1 MAQTRVELAELRS
14 DLVPDPVPYAVVL
27 PPGYEGSD
35 PLPLCLNLHGGGGS
49 RDMLAELSVVLD
61 TWFSDGSVEPMV
73 IASAS
78 TGELSF
84 YLDEPGGAQWET
96 FIARAFPAHLREK
109 YNVRTDAGSTLLTGV
124 SMGGHGCLKI
134 AFARPTEFAAVAA
147 LEPAIEP
154 GFRAGDSTAR
164 SRVYYLG
171 GGNTDRMLGPDRDD
185 ALFEA
190 NSPAA
195 RLRHN
200 VDAVRSSGLAI
211 YVECGDHD
219 ALNLHDGTEF
229 LHRVLWD
236 YDISHEYHLVRD
248 GDHVGPTLLPR
259 MHEAFRWLSEVL
271 RKNRSAADPELTDA
285 DRAFM
290 KWADSGFEG
299 EAPAFDLN
307 TESAVQMLRLQFSAT
322 REAAEKVDP
331 TAKRR
336 YAVMPPTE

>member
-1 MAQTRVELAELRS
+1 MSATRVELGELKS
-14 DLVPDPVPYAVVL
+14 DLVAHPVPYAVLL
-27 PPGYEGSD
+27 PPAYENAGR
-35 PLPLCLNLHGGGGS
+35 LPLCLSLHGGGGS
-49 RDMLAELSVVLD
+49 RDMLVDFRGPLD
-61 TWFSDGSVEPMV
+61 SWFADGSLEPMV

-96 FIARAFPAHLREK
+96 FIARDFLTHLREK
-109 YNVRTDAGSTLLTGV
+109 YRVRSDARSTVITGV
-124 SMGGHGCLKI
+124 SMGGHGSLKI
-134 AFARPTEFAAVAA
+134 AFARPDEFAAVAA

-154 GFRAGDSTAR
+154 GFRATDSTPR

-171 GGNTDRMLGPDRDD
+171 GGNTDRLFGPDLDA

-195 RLRHN
+195 RLRNN
-200 VDAVRSSGLAI
+200 VEAVSASGLAI
-211 YVECGDHD
+211 YIECGDND

-236 YDISHEYHLVRD
+236 HDISHEYHLVRN

-259 MHEAFRWLSEVL
+259 MQEAFRWLSEVL
-271 RKNRSAADPELTDA
+271 RKRTGAEPELTDG

-290 KWADSGFEG
+290 RRAESGFEG

-307 TESAVQMLRLQFSAT
+307 TESAVKMLRAQFTKT
-322 REAAEKVDP
+322 REQAESLDP
-331 TAKRR
+331 TTKRR
-336 YAVMPPTE
+336 YALMPPSK

>member
-1 MAQTRVELAELRS
+1 MSKTRVELAEFRS
-14 DLVPDPVPYAVVL
+14 DLVPDPVPYAVIL
-27 PPGYEGSD
+27 PPGYENAE

-49 RDMLAELSVVLD
+49 RDMLVAFSEPLD
-61 TWFSDGSVEPMV
+61 AWFADGSLEPMV

-96 FIARAFPAHLREK
+96 FIARDFLAHLRSK
-109 YNVRTDAGSTLLTGV
+109 YRVCPDPASTLLTGA
-124 SMGGHGCLKI
+124 SMGGHGSLKI
-134 AFARPTEFAAVAA
+134 AFARPDEFAAVAA

-154 GFRAGDSTAR
+154 GYRASDSSPR

-171 GGNTDRMLGPDRDD
+171 GGNTDDLLGPERDA
-185 ALFEA
+185 ALFEG

-195 RLRHN
+195 RLRAN
-200 VDAVRSSGLAI
+200 LEAVRASDLAI
-211 YVECGDHD
+211 YIECGDND

-229 LHRVLWD
+229 LHRALWD
-236 YDISHEYHLVRD
+236 HDISHEYHLVRD

-259 MHEAFRWLSEVL
+259 MHEAFRWLSDVL
-271 RKNRSAADPELTDA
+271 RRGDAAEAPLTEG

-290 KWADSGFEG
+290 EWANAGFEG

-307 TESAVQMLRLQFSAT
+307 TESAVKMLRAQFAPQ

-336 YAVMPPTE
+336 YAVMPPSK

>member
-1 MAQTRVELAELRS
+1 MSKTRVELAELRS

-27 PPGYEGSD
+27 PPGYDDAE

-49 RDMLAELSVVLD
+49 RDMLVGFREPLD
-61 TWFSDGSVEPMV
+61 AWFADGSLEPMV

-84 YLDEPGGAQWET
+84 YLDQPAGAQWET
-96 FIARAFPAHLREK
+96 FIARDFLAHLRAK
-109 YNVRTDAGSTLLTGV
+109 YRVRPDAGSTVLTGA
-124 SMGGHGCLKI
+124 SMGGHGSLKL
-134 AFARPTEFAAVAA
+134 AFARPDEFAAVAA
-147 LEPAIEP
+147 LEPAVEP
-154 GFRAGDSTAR
+154 GFRATDSTPR

-171 GGNTDRMLGPDRDD
+171 GGNTDQLLGPDRDA

-195 RLRHN
+195 RLRSNHE
-200 VDAVRSSGLAI
+200 AVSASGLAI
-211 YVECGDHD
+211 YIECGDND
-219 ALNLHDGTEF
+219 TLNLHDGTEF

-236 YDISHEYHLVRD
+236 LDISHEYHLVRD

-259 MHEAFRWLSEVL
+259 MHEAFRWLSGVL
-271 RKNRSAADPELTDA
+271 RKSDAADGPELTDA

-290 KWADSGFEG
+290 KWADAGFEG

-307 TESAVQMLRLQFSAT
+307 TESAVKMLRAQFAAQ

-336 YAVMPPTE
+336 YAVLPPSR